1 MTPEESKV
9 LKEHLKAAAA
19 ILLNNTPK
27 EELKSFNSIELAV
40 RDHLLKEVAPEI
52 GNFLSSSSKTRTGR
66 SRKIQTS
73 LGTWQIRVKQV
84 AQLGLKKRSRLS
96 PQLEANCLLLSAN
109 VSYEMRLGTCTS

>member
-40 RDHLLKEVAPEI
+40 REHMLKEVAPEI
-52 GNFLSSSSKTRTGR
+52 GNFFKQQQQNKN
-66 SRKIQTS
+66 RK
-73 LGTWQIRVKQV
+73 K
-84 AQLGLKKRSRLS
+84 
-96 PQLEANCLLLSAN
+96 
-109 VSYEMRLGTCTS
+109 